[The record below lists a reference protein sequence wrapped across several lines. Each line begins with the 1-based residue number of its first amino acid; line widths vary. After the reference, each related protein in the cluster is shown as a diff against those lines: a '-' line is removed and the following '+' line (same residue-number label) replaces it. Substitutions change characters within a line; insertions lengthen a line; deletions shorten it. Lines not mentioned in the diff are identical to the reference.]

1 MKLLVIANRTA
12 ATHRLLDEIRRHAP
26 CDVAL
31 LIPPTRRPDWTP
43 ETARDIVSRA
53 ARRPATLV
61 DSLDGD
67 YDAAIVSTRS
77 KRLTR
82 RARHLGVPATVV
94 AVRKPRLGMRQTAE
108 MSLMADASLTAAL
121 PPRSDDLPR

>member
-1 MKLLVIANRTA
+1 MKLLVIANRTP

-31 LIPPTRRPDWTP
+31 LVPPTRHPDWDR
-43 ETARDIVSRA
+43 ETARDCVSRA

-61 DSLDGD
+61 DTPDGD

-77 KRLTR
+77 KRLR
-82 RARHLGVPATVV
+82 RRIERRGLPTIEV
-94 AVRKPRLGMRQTAE
+94 APRKPRIGMRQTAE
-108 MSLMADASLTAAL
+108 MSLMADGSPIAVL
-121 PPRSDDLPR
+121 PPESRDLP